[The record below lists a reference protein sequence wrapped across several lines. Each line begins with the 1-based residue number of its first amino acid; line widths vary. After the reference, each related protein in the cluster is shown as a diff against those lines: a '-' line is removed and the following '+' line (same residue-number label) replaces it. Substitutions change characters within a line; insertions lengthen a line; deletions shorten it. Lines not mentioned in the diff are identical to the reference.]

1 MTISQDRQKD
11 EFANRLKRIQKGEG
25 LVMGAVA
32 PIEGKSLAKAKFKD
46 NTSPRGKK
54 KRKQKNRV
62 IGAFMAC
69 IFGIGFVF
77 MGEYV
82 ASNHA
87 DELNKLAGI
96 SADMSPLLVPYAVA
110 GLGALVIMLM
120 FGMRNSQHLVGTT
133 AGIAAVTLGQPVAAE
148 MYPDLMHQIETADI
162 SGLIKAQMHSFKID
176 QIF

>member
-1 MTISQDRQKD
+1 MTISEDRQKD
-11 EFANRLKRIQKGEG
+11 EFASRLKRIQKGEG

-32 PIEGKSLAKAKFKD
+32 PIEGRSLAKAKFKD
-46 NTSPRGKK
+46 NTSARGKK
-54 KRKQKNRV
+54 KRKQKNRA
-62 IGAFMAC
+62 IGALMAC

-87 DELNKLAGI
+87 DALNKLAGI

-120 FGMRNSQHLVGTT
+120 FGMRNRQHLVGMT
-133 AGIAAVTLGQPVAAE
+133 AGIGGVIFGQPVAAE
-148 MYPDLMHQIETADI
+148 MMPDLMHQIETADI
-162 SGLIKAQMHSFKID
+162 SGMIKAQMAAFKMD
-176 QIF
+176 AIF